1 MVTNR
6 RHLSFI
12 MQDFRFIC
20 QEQQREMLF
29 PIDSSVL
36 RNFVVFFYGE
46 LQSFRTVAKVRWQRE
61 SFIGWKTIRR
71 QEKKLRKQINR
82 LIAISNSLEINI

>member
-1 MVTNR
+1 
-6 RHLSFI
+6 
-12 MQDFRFIC
+12 MQDFWFIC

-29 PIDSSVL
+29 PIDSGVL
-36 RNFVVFFYGE
+36 RNFVVFFFYGE
-46 LQSFRTVAKVRWQRE
+46 QQSFRTVAKVRWQRE

-71 QEKKLRKQINR
+71 QEKKLRKQINS

>member
-36 RNFVVFFYGE
+36 RNFVVFF
-46 LQSFRTVAKVRWQRE
+46 
-61 SFIGWKTIRR
+61 
-71 QEKKLRKQINR
+71 LRKT
-82 LIAISNSLEINI
+82 AIIPHCGKSSMAT